1 MPAGQAPTDQLDT
14 TDFDNPVAVGHRHAG
29 GFGIE
34 YNGSVGHQG
43 SALNGSSF
51 KARDFSTL

>member
-34 YNGSVGHQG
+34 YYHPVSY
-43 SALNGSSF
+43 SF
-51 KARDFSTL
+51 VNRHRIAAFKYA